1 MAQRELNAK
10 NWEHMHTRG
19 MRRGN
24 TDDVVSRAEHRPIY
38 GIRPYTHRAN
48 TVTGT
53 PVTVTV

>member
-24 TDDVVSRAEHRPIY
+24 TDDVVSPQQQHLYSSKEIKVHRGPLSD
-38 GIRPYTHRAN
+38 GAS
-48 TVTGT
+48 
-53 PVTVTV
+53 